1 MSKNIKSTLVDKYKS
16 LNNKLNNKIIKI
28 VLKSILYT
36 KEILGNKD
44 FERIGQK
51 LK

>member
-1 MSKNIKSTLVDKYKS
+1 MSKNIKSTLVDKYNS